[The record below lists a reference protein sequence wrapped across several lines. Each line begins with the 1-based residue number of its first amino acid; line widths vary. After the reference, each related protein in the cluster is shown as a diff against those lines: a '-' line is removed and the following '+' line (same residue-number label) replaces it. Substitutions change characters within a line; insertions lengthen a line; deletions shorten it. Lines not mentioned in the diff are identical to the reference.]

1 MSHCARVQELCI
13 HVTLRAAHTH
23 ARAHAHIRVE
33 VTLPNVRES
42 PQEVRICPLPAL
54 AAHAHERASSQRSRR
69 SAQDLWVTSGTQ
81 HKQTE
86 TEKEHRTKPSR
97 TFP

>member
-42 PQEVRICPLPAL
+42 PQEARICPLPAPAPQCTRARL
-54 AAHAHERASSQRSRR
+54 ITKKPPLSTGPVGDKRHAAQAER
-69 SAQDLWVTSGTQ
+69 DGEGT
-81 HKQTE
+81 
-86 TEKEHRTKPSR
+86 PN
-97 TFP
+97 